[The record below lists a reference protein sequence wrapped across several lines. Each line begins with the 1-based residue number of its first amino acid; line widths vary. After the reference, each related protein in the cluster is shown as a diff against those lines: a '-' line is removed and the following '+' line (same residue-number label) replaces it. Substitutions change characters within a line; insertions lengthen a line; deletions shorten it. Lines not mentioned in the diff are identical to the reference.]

1 MRNTVGYWHLMIFF
15 LSSDVETFRLQLQK
29 EAKLS
34 RQQSMTLQ
42 QLENDYETMRCQLE
56 QEKSRLELRLEEKEM
71 EIKMMKVCS
80 FLGMWQVFNIVSSA
94 SFNFDKQRP

>member
-80 FLGMWQVFNIVSSA
+80 FLGMWQVFKIASST

>member
-15 LSSDVETFRLQLQK
+15 LSLDVETFRLQLQK